1 MVYIFHYTDHKG
13 YHEVCRYTPPY
24 GLADFCIEG
33 AVLSLLTVLQEEGTL
48 HRANVQVTILPT
60 RLFK

>member
-24 GLADFCIEG
+24 GLPEVCIEG
-33 AVLSLLTVLQEEGTL
+33 AVLSLLTVLQEEGT
-48 HRANVQVTILPT
+48 HAGANVQVTASPT